1 MPCSSNGSHFP
12 IKPVLLI
19 TFPGC
24 AHVALRGKLT
34 LLAPVMRCQGL
45 RDCGGNENMWW
56 FARSTAGVLLWL
68 FLTGLV
74 FVKAWHFFFFPACE
88 ANPGILSMET
98 PRSCHMGA
106 IGKEVAVGWVRSKIP
121 V

>member
-74 FVKAWHFFFFPACE
+74 FVKAWHFFFFLPVKQILVFCQWRR
-88 ANPGILSMET
+88 PGA
-98 PRSCHMGA
+98 A
-106 IGKEVAVGWVRSKIP
+106 IWVL
-121 V
+121 